1 MEEQFIEVSQSRS
14 DLSALIERKFGWY
27 RELSEGIYY
36 ISVRQIQEA
45 EKNIRTLG
53 LARFSGPTTLEIKGL
68 LDEDMVKADLM
79 DALCLVAEEY
89 MEIDNF
95 DKALLTPSA
104 NSKNRKSNSYDGQV
118 HILKY
123 IITHGKYNSLKD
135 INTLRRMKVGGVC
148 SGLRTAISL
157 KEHFRKQI
165 LPHINIKTYTQFSE
179 EDLNKILR
187 GWKGSKTSFNV
198 EVLERSS
205 RLKQNVP
212 CSDDAAMHKQ
222 ANVKIENSVGSLQKS
237 SRKLINKD
245 KTHFDESFGILNKK
259 EEVTAIPS
267 YKRIKI
273 CNLNKLEASSTPIQ
287 KYFVK
292 ESQDCNTLW
301 LSQTDV
307 LKSKEHEAF
316 SKTYG
321 SLLVI
326 SIWDSV
332 EVPAV
337 HASLLC
343 QQIPIASECPRMI
356 SLEIPFE
363 FIGYRRRWSIKFF

>member
-1 MEEQFIEVSQSRS
+1 ME
-14 DLSALIERKFGWY
+14 L
-27 RELSEGIYY
+27 
-36 ISVRQIQEA
+36 
-45 EKNIRTLG
+45 
-53 LARFSGPTTLEIKGL
+53 
-68 LDEDMVKADLM
+68 
-79 DALCLVAEEY
+79 
-89 MEIDNF
+89 DNF

-135 INTLRRMKVGGVC
+135 INTWRRMKVGGVC

-165 LPHINIKTYTQFSE
+165 LPHINIKTYPQFSE

-222 ANVKIENSVGSLQKS
+222 ANVKIENSVGPLQKS

-245 KTHFDESFGILNKK
+245 KTHFDESFGIINKK
-259 EEVTAIPS
+259 EEVTAMPS

-292 ESQDCNTLW
+292 ESQDRNTLW
-301 LSQTDV
+301 LSQTDA

-316 SKTYG
+316 SKTCMLQSLNYSSQTKFLATWNPRQKDG
-321 SLLVI
+321 SKEPEKKERSSDSYSLSKCNNSWYTNDPSNKKGGNLRNGGNAAPPKSLTKNESQLLKSFPNSPNLMINNVKY
-326 SIWDSV
+326 S
-332 EVPAV
+332 
-337 HASLLC
+337 SLVNFLEHNGRMNKV
-343 QQIPIASECPRMI
+343 QNESEGRYQI
-356 SLEIPFE
+356 
-363 FIGYRRRWSIKFF
+363 FIIKH